1 MIVVEPACEDDSN
14 EIFTWRQDRVTIE
27 RSLTTEAVAW
37 EGHKIWFENIL
48 KDENRLLLMCSHKET
63 NEKISVVRFDL
74 DSDRALVSINLSPIM
89 RGKRLAKKCL
99 AESISYLM
107 KRKAAVKCLDAE
119 IKIANHASIATFEG
133 VGFSQVSQEQ
143 DLLRFEYNI

>member
-48 KDENRLLLMCSHKET
+48 KDENRLLLMCCAWQM
-63 NEKISVVRFDL
+63 RFL
-74 DSDRALVSINLSPIM
+74 LASF
-89 RGKRLAKKCL
+89 GRL
-99 AESISYLM
+99 IYM
-107 KRKAAVKCLDAE
+107 IR
-119 IKIANHASIATFEG
+119 
-133 VGFSQVSQEQ
+133 
-143 DLLRFEYNI
+143 